1 MKSWISFILPND
13 EYKRLKMLHFYAEGG
28 VLLFISMFVLF
39 LVNDYFGFGPDA
51 IVLLGMM
58 LFIFYVSTRY
68 MFAGIEYPDMTSEKS
83 YRKEVRV
90 TLMRS
95 VTFLGIFTGFYILL
109 VDIPATQEAWIDLA
123 GIAIITSAVMFISTY
138 ISLKRSYRKN
148 REFL

>member
-1 MKSWISFILPND
+1 MKSWMSFLLSND

-28 VLLFISMFVLF
+28 VLLFIAMLVLF
-39 LVNDYFGFGPDA
+39 LTNDYFGLGPDV

-58 LFIFYVSTRY
+58 VFIFYVSTRY

-95 VTFLGIFTGFYILL
+95 VTFLGIFSGFYLLL
-109 VDIPATQEAWIDLA
+109 VDIPTTAEAWIDLA
-123 GIAIITSAVMFISTY
+123 GIAIITSVVMFVSTF
-138 ISLKRSYRKN
+138 ISLKRSYKKN
-148 REFL
+148 RELL